1 MIDPASRQVQL
12 AILRGHL
19 RLMEKGMK
27 HSTLTQRRALSL
39 VGAHLGK
46 TYRRGQLAEAI
57 ADITSYLES
66 KK

>member
-1 MIDPASRQVQL
+1 MIDPASPRVQL
-12 AILRGHL
+12 ILLRGHL